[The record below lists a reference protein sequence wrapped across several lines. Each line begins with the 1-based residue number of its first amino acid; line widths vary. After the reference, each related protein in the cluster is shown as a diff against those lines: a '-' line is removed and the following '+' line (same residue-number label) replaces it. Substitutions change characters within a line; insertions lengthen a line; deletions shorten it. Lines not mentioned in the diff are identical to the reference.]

1 MPHPLAMPKPGQ
13 FTEECTIIR
22 WLKKVGDPVA
32 KGDILFEI
40 ETDKSNM
47 EVESFFDGTLLKII
61 VPEGGTAPV
70 QAIVGFVG
78 QPGEAVPDV
87 VPPPPKPAAPPATPA
102 EAPAPKAP
110 SATAAPVAVAPAA
123 AAPSAPAQLRI
134 SPRARRLAR
143 ESAVN
148 PNNISGSG
156 PGGRIVEKDVQSYM
170 AARGYDGLRVS
181 PAALALAVKQEVD
194 ILAVTGTGDDG
205 RIRVSD
211 VERAVKEKPRT
222 MSRMRQVIAQRLTQ
236 SFTTTP
242 HFFVTV
248 SADITDLVAL
258 RREMKSNGLPYTVTD
273 FVLSAVVRSLVEFP
287 AFNSSTDGRTERW
300 NGRVNLGLAV
310 SLESGLVV
318 PVIRNADG
326 LSLRE
331 LHDAAAALADKAR
344 QGKLT
349 PDEMSGST
357 FTISNM
363 GMLDV
368 ENFTAIINPG
378 EAGIL
383 AVSSARETP
392 VAREGQI
399 VVRTMMKMTVSADH
413 RIIDGAVA
421 ARFIN
426 AIRAK
431 LEEAAGYRLNLME
444 AEGGPLAGV
453 DISDRDALH
462 DRMEGR

>member
-13 FTEECTIIR
+13 FTEECTILR

-61 VPEGGTAPV
+61 VPEGATAPV

-87 VPPPPKPAAPPATPA
+87 VPPPSKPAA
-102 EAPAPKAP
+102 APKAP
-110 SATAAPVAVAPAA
+110 AATVAAPTALPATATAPAA
-123 AAPSAPAQLRI
+123 SAPAAPAPGAPEIFRI
-134 SPRARRLAR
+134 SPRALRLAR
-143 ESAVN
+143 ESAIN
-148 PNNISGSG
+148 PRHIPGSG
-156 PGGRIVEKDVQSYM
+156 PNGRIVEKDVRAYM
-170 AARGYDGLRVS
+170 IAKGYERLRVS
-181 PAALALAVKQEVD
+181 PAALALAVKQDVD
-194 ILAVTGTGDDG
+194 VLAVTGTGDDG
-205 RIRVSD
+205 RILVPD
-211 VERAVKEKPRT
+211 IERAVKEKPRA

-236 SFTTTP
+236 SVTTAP

-248 SADITDLVAL
+248 SADITDLAEL
-258 RREMKSNGLPYTVTD
+258 RREMKANGLPYTMTD
-273 FVLSAVVRSLVEFP
+273 FVLSAVVRSLLEFP

-300 NGRVNLGLAV
+300 NSKVHLGLAV
-310 SLESGLVV
+310 SLDSGLVV
-318 PVIRNADG
+318 PVIRNADD
-326 LSLRE
+326 LSLRD
-331 LHDAAAALADKAR
+331 LHNAAAALVDKAR

-349 PDEMSGST
+349 PDEMTGGT

-378 EAGIL
+378 ESGIL

-392 VAREGQI
+392 VVRDGKV

-421 ARFIN
+421 ARFVN

-431 LEEAAGYRLNLME
+431 LE
-444 AEGGPLAGV
+444 
-453 DISDRDALH
+453 DITAWKQTAR
-462 DRMEGR
+462 

>member
-13 FTEECTIIR
+13 FTEECTILR

-78 QPGEAVPDV
+78 QPGEAVPEV
-87 VPPPPKPAAPPATPA
+87 VPPPPKPTAAPATPLASPAAPP
-102 EAPAPKAP
+102 K
-110 SATAAPVAVAPAA
+110 TAAPVAPGTSAPAPAA
-123 AAPSAPAQLRI
+123 PSAPVPGAPAQLRI

-148 PNNISGSG
+148 PNHIPGSG
-156 PGGRIVEKDVQSYM
+156 PNGRIVEKDVRGYM
-170 AARGYDGLRVS
+170 AAKGYERLRVS
-181 PAALALAVKQEVD
+181 PAALALAVKQDVD
-194 ILAVTGTGDDG
+194 VLAVTGTGDDG
-205 RIRVSD
+205 RILVSD
-211 VERAVKEKPRT
+211 VERAVKEKPRA

-236 SFTTTP
+236 SVTTAP

-248 SADITDLVAL
+248 SADITDLVEW
-258 RREMKSNGLPYTVTD
+258 RRDMKASGLPYTMTD

-300 NGRVNLGLAV
+300 NGNVHLGLAV
-310 SLESGLVV
+310 SLDSGLVV
-318 PVIRNADG
+318 PVIRNAED
-326 LSLRE
+326 LSLRD
-331 LHDAAAALADKAR
+331 LHNAAAALVDRAR
-344 QGKLT
+344 QGQLT
-349 PDEMSGST
+349 PDEMSGGT

-378 EAGIL
+378 ESGIL

-392 VAREGQI
+392 VAREGRV

-421 ARFIN
+421 ARFVN

-431 LEEAAGYRLNLME
+431 LEDTAAW
-444 AEGGPLAGV
+444 P
-453 DISDRDALH
+453 
-462 DRMEGR
+462 RMC